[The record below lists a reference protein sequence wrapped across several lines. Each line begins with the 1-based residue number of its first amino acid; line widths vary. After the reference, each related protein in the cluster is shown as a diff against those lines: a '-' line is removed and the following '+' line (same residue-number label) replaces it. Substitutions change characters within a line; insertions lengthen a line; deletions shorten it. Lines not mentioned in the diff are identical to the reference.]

1 MSRAPLSVLEP
12 LQERDQL
19 AQRTYEAIRTAIL
32 GNAIP
37 PGTPLSVPELAR
49 RLEVSR
55 SPVREAV
62 QRLIYEGL
70 ASHVPNRGAVVDQV
84 EIDEVTELYAVREV
98 LEGLAARLA
107 TQQASKDGLD
117 RLRSITAQHEET
129 VREGT
134 DVEANLQLD
143 MAFHRA
149 IRALANNHYL
159 NDILESIV
167 NRSHSVMHSLWP
179 ISEAANA
186 ALCEHHK
193 IIDAMT
199 TGAPELAEE
208 AAREHISR
216 LRVRLLQTL
225 RTESTPVASGD

>member
-1 MSRAPLSVLEP
+1 MARARLSVLEP
-12 LQERDQL
+12 LKERDQL
-19 AQRTYEAIRTAIL
+19 AQRTYEAIRAAIL
-32 GNAIP
+32 ANAIP

-62 QRLIYEGL
+62 QRLIYDGL

-84 EIDEVTELYAVREV
+84 EVDEITELYAVREV

-107 TQQASKDGLD
+107 TQNASRDGVD
-117 RLRSITAQHEET
+117 SLREITAQHEEL
-129 VREGT
+129 VRDGG
-134 DVEANLQLD
+134 DVDAHLQLD
-143 MAFHRA
+143 MAFHRT
-149 IRALANNHYL
+149 IRTLAGNHYL
-159 NDILESIV
+159 SEILESIV

-179 ISEAANA
+179 ISEAAHA
-186 ALCEHHK
+186 ALCEHQT
-193 IIDAMT
+193 ILDAMAA
-199 TGAPELAEE
+199 GAPEVAEE

-225 RTESTPVASGD
+225 RAAPSPVAAAT